1 MKSELRAS
9 TLVELLVAMIVA
21 GITILAVT
29 DGVSLLARV
38 YAERIRRLRAY
49 GESIEGF
56 YRLDELVTYADS
68 IGRGGYGEAMIWKNG
83 RRTELFVCDSSLIC
97 RSDGFCDTLL
107 RGIGGMRITA
117 DSIFVNIGDTLA
129 PAFPMPV
136 SAAAEYNR
144 RMDSIEHGFLY
155 EEDRR

>member
-9 TLVELLVAMIVA
+9 TLVELLVTMIVA

-29 DGVSLLARV
+29 DGVRLFAKV
-38 YAERIRRLRAY
+38 YVERICRLRAY

-56 YRLDELVTYADS
+56 YRLDELITYADS
-68 IGRGGYGEAMIWKNG
+68 IECGGYGEAEIWNNG
-83 RRTELFVCDSSLIC
+83 RRTELFACDSSLIC

-107 RGIGGMRITA
+107 RGIEGMRITA

-129 PAFPMPV
+129 PVFPMPV
-136 SAAAEYNR
+136 SAIAEYNR
-144 RMDSIEHGFLY
+144 KMDSIEHGFLY